1 MIKDLLFTSGEGK
14 ILEGY
19 VGETAFCLY
28 FRELHPFWS
37 YATEEDF
44 EGGFAKIIGNKILFC
59 LTTACGQGGIV
70 VLWNAETKEIEHISE
85 ASYCV
90 AAGLSSETIYTLHY
104 VSNYVVEGHFELW
117 KIPVGIIDADREGKK
132 IVANLSQLDVQYNGD
147 CSALKLVVSKGQIR
161 ISLND
166 RCFTYDALQS

>member
-14 ILEGY
+14 ILEGH

-90 AAGLSSETIYTLHY
+90 AASTSAGTIYTLHY
-104 VSNYVVEGHFELW
+104 ISNYEVEGHFELW
-117 KIPVGIIDADREGKK
+117 KIPVGIIDAWREGTK
-132 IVANLSQLDVQYNGD
+132 IAADLSQLDEQCNGD
-147 CSALKLVVSKGQIR
+147 FSALQLEVIQDQIR

-166 RCFTYDALQS
+166 GCFTYDTL